1 MTRAIAIFILA
12 TVVLPAQNASR
23 FVGRGPEIPRIG
35 LLEIY
40 GLRRVSEYRIRQ
52 VLKVKEGDPL
62 PPSKGDVEE
71 RLNDIDGV
79 VESHL
84 EAVCCDEGRVI
95 LYVGIEERGATH
107 FDIRDTPEGEAT
119 LPEEVT
125 STYRRLMEAAEIAA
139 RRGNTNE
146 DLTRGHSLL
155 ADREARAIQDMLP
168 ALADSH
174 LVELRRVL
182 RDAFEESHRAASAYI
197 VGYAS
202 KKNEIVNDLQYA
214 LRDADP
220 SVRANAARGL
230 AALAVLERLK
240 PDSGVHVSPTWFI
253 EMLNSLSFSDRN
265 KAVWALQILT
275 DKRDAP
281 VLTQLRDRAMPALA
295 EMARWKSLP
304 HALPAFVLVG
314 RIAGLS
320 EEQIQDAWSRGD
332 REKVIASALSSK
344 R

>member
-1 MTRAIAIFILA
+1 MTRAISILVLA
-12 TVVLPAQNASR
+12 SAVLPAQNRFAAS
-23 FVGRGPEIPRIG
+23 GPQIPRIDV
-35 LLEIY
+35 LEIY
-40 GLRRVSEYRIRQ
+40 GHRKVSESKIRQ

-84 EAVCCDEGRVI
+84 EAVCCDDGKVI

-107 FDIRDTPEGEAT
+107 FDIRDTPEGDAT
-119 LPEEVT
+119 LPEEIT
-125 STYRRLMEAAEIAA
+125 ATYRRLMEAAEIAA
-139 RRGNTNE
+139 RRGSTEE

-174 LVELRRVL
+174 LVELRHVL
-182 RDAFEESHRAASAYI
+182 RDAFEESQRAAAAYI
-197 VGYAS
+197 IGYAN

-220 SVRANAARGL
+220 GVRANAAHGL

-240 PDSGVHVSPTWFI
+240 PDSGVHVSATWFI

-314 RIAGLS
+314 RIAGLT
-320 EEQIQDAWSRGD
+320 EEQIQDTWSRGD
-332 REKVIASALSSK
+332 REKVIASALKSK
-344 R
+344 P